1 MREPYPSGV
10 APYLRCYTDRV
21 PTTKPRHT
29 LTETDEL
36 AAALDAAARRW
47 PEDAESRSR
56 LLLRLVQAGGRA
68 ISEERDRELA
78 RRRSAIERTAGALT
92 GVYPP
97 DYLARLRNDWPE

>member
-1 MREPYPSGV
+1 M
-10 APYLRCYTDRV
+10 

>member
-1 MREPYPSGV
+1 
-10 APYLRCYTDRV
+10 V

-47 PEDAESRSR
+47 PDDASSRPR
-56 LLLRLVQAGGRA
+56 LLLRLVEAGERA
-68 ISEERDRELA
+68 INQEREQERT
-78 RRRSAIERTAGALT
+78 RRRVAVEHTAGALT

-97 DYLARLRNDWPE
+97 GYLERLRDEWPE